1 MADPRFFRRFG
12 PFPLGDIAE
21 AVDAELLDPSSKDVL
36 ICDIA
41 SLETA
46 GPGELTFFNHSQYR
60 DAFDATQASAVVT
73 TRDLARNGP
82 RGVCLISVAQPQLAL
97 PRSVFCIT
105 PSGRPEPKISADAR
119 IDPSAVICDGARIDA
134 GAVVGA
140 GAEVGRGCHI
150 ACHAVI
156 GNGVVLGNDCV
167 IGANSCIS
175 HALIGARV
183 QIAAGVSIGGEG
195 FGFVPTAKGRLRIPQ
210 LGRVMI
216 GDDVE
221 IGANCAIDRG
231 STGDTVIGA
240 GTVLDNLVHIAHNVR
255 LGRHCIVCGQ
265 VGIAGSTVV
274 GNGVMIG
281 GQVGISDHVRVGSG
295 ARIASKS
302 GVIRD
307 IKDGESVG
315 GYPAMP
321 IREWHRQ
328 TAAGIRLSQR
338 RPSGI
343 AFAGK
348 SRAANEARNARRRS
362 EHITRRHFR
371 ALLPLSG

>member
-1 MADPRFFRRFG
+1 M
-12 PFPLGDIAE
+12 
-21 AVDAELLDPSSKDVL
+21 
-36 ICDIA
+36 
-41 SLETA
+41 A
-46 GPGELTFFNHSQYR
+46 GPGELSFYIHSQHLN
-60 DAFDATQASAVVT
+60 AFRATLASAVVT
-73 TRDLARNGP
+73 TPDFARNGP
-82 RGVCLISVAQPQLAL
+82 SGVSLMSVAQPQLAFAQIGL
-97 PRSVFCIT
+97 LYY
-105 PSGRPEPKISADAR
+105 PSGRPEPQISADAR
-119 IDPSAVICDGARIDA
+119 IDPSAVIGAGARIDA

-140 GAEVGRGCHI
+140 GAEIGSGCHV
-150 ACHAVI
+150 ASHAVI
-156 GNGVVLGNDCV
+156 GDGVVLGNDCV

-175 HALIGARV
+175 HAIIGARV
-183 QIAAGVSIGGEG
+183 QIASGVSIGGQG

-255 LGRHCIVCGQ
+255 LGRHCVICGQ

-274 GNGVMIG
+274 GDGVMMG
-281 GQVGISDHVRVGSG
+281 GQVGISDHLHIGSG

-321 IREWHRQ
+321 VREWHRQ
-328 TAAGIRLSQR
+328 TAAGFRLSR
-338 RPSGI
+338 SRPGNG
-343 AFAGK
+343 ALNGK
-348 SRAANEARNARRRS
+348 
-362 EHITRRHFR
+362 
-371 ALLPLSG
+371 

>member
-1 MADPRFFRRFG
+1 MADPRFFRRLG
-12 PFPLGDIAE
+12 PFRLEDIAGE
-21 AVDAELLDPSSKDVL
+21 VNAELLDRSTKDVM

-46 GPGELTFFNHSQYR
+46 GPGELSFFNHAQYLG
-60 DAFDATQASAVVT
+60 AFHATQASAVVT
-73 TRDLARNGP
+73 TPDFAQNGP
-82 RGVCLISVAQPQLAL
+82 RGVCLMSVAEPQLAFARIGL
-97 PRSVFCIT
+97 LYY
-105 PSGRPEPKISADAR
+105 PSRRPEPKISADAR
-119 IDPSAVICDGARIDA
+119 IDPSAVIGDGARIDA

-140 GAEVGRGCHI
+140 GAEVGPGCHI

-156 GNGVVLGNDCV
+156 DSGVVLGNDCA

-175 HALIGARV
+175 HAIIGARV
-183 QIAAGVSIGGEG
+183 KIATGVSIGGQG
-195 FGFVPTAKGRLRIPQ
+195 FGFVATANGRLRIPQ
-210 LGRVMI
+210 LGRVVI

-221 IGANCAIDRG
+221 IGANCALDRG
-231 STGDTVIGA
+231 STGDTVVGA

-255 LGRHCIVCGQ
+255 LGRYCVICGQ

-274 GNGVMIG
+274 GDGVMIG
-281 GQVGISDHVRVGSG
+281 GQVGISDHLHIGSG

-307 IKDGESVG
+307 VKEGEAVG

-338 RPSGI
+338 RPGSI
-343 AFAGK
+343 VLAGK
-348 SRAANEARNARRRS
+348 
-362 EHITRRHFR
+362 
-371 ALLPLSG
+371 

>member
-12 PFPLGDIAE
+12 PFRLEDIAGE
-21 AVDAELLDPSSKDVL
+21 VDAELLDPSTKDL
-36 ICDIA
+36 MISDIA

-46 GPGELTFFNHSQYR
+46 GPGELSFFNHSQYLN
-60 DAFDATQASAVVT
+60 AFHATRASAVVT

-82 RGVCLISVAQPQLAL
+82 RGVSLMSVAEPQLAFAL
-97 PRSVFCIT
+97 IGLLYY
-105 PSGRPEPKISADAR
+105 PSGRPEPMISADAR
-119 IDPSAVICDGARIDA
+119 IDPSAVVGAGARIDT
-134 GAVVGA
+134 GAVIGA
-140 GAEVGRGCHI
+140 GAEVGPGCHI

-156 GNGVVLGNDCV
+156 GSGVVLGHDCA

-175 HALIGARV
+175 YAIIGARV
-183 QIAAGVSIGGEG
+183 RIASGVSIGGQG
-195 FGFVPTAKGRLRIPQ
+195 FGFVPAANGRLRIPQ

-216 GDDVE
+216 ENDVE
-221 IGANCAIDRG
+221 IGANCAVDRG

-255 LGRHCIVCGQ
+255 LGRHCVICGQ

-274 GNGVMIG
+274 GDGVMIG
-281 GQVGISDHVRVGSG
+281 GQVGISDHLQVGSG

-307 IKDGESVG
+307 VKDGEAVG

-328 TAAGIRLSQR
+328 TAANFRPSQR
-338 RPSGI
+338 R
-343 AFAGK
+343 AQNM
-348 SRAANEARNARRRS
+348 RDQ
-362 EHITRRHFR
+362 T
-371 ALLPLSG
+371 

>member
-12 PFPLGDIAE
+12 PFRLADIAE
-21 AVDAELLDPSSKDVL
+21 EIDAELLDPSTKDVM

-41 SLETA
+41 SLEMA
-46 GPGELTFFNHSQYR
+46 GPGELSFYNHSQHLN
-60 DAFDATQASAVVT
+60 AFRATLASAVVT
-73 TRDLARNGP
+73 TRDFARNGP
-82 RGVCLISVAQPQLAL
+82 SGVCLMSVDQPQLAFAQIGL
-97 PRSVFCIT
+97 LYY

-119 IDPSAVICDGARIDA
+119 IDPSAVIGAGARIDA

-140 GAEVGRGCHI
+140 GAEIGSGCHV
-150 ACHAVI
+150 ASHVVI
-156 GNGVVLGNDCV
+156 GDGVVLGNDCV

-175 HALIGARV
+175 HAIIGARV
-183 QIAAGVSIGGEG
+183 QIASGVSIGGQG

-216 GDDVE
+216 GDAVE

-255 LGRHCIVCGQ
+255 LGRHCVICGQ

-274 GNGVMIG
+274 GDGVMMG
-281 GQVGISDHVRVGSG
+281 GQVGISDHLHIGSG

-307 IKDGESVG
+307 VKEGEAVG

-328 TAAGIRLSQR
+328 TATGFRLAQR
-338 RPSGI
+338 RPTGI
-343 AFAGK
+343 ALNGK
-348 SRAANEARNARRRS
+348 
-362 EHITRRHFR
+362 
-371 ALLPLSG
+371 